1 MRKLFI
7 NLFWTINI
15 IAAIAI
21 VAAFI
26 APFIN
31 PNHIGVV
38 AYFGIGFPILLYINT
53 FFVIFWLF
61 VKRKYM
67 WLSLLLILLGFP
79 MISRHLQIF
88 PKRTD
93 TKEGIKILSY
103 NIRNFQ
109 QLGSKN
115 KKSTME
121 SIAHLI
127 SGQKPDIVCIQEF
140 PKTKKIPKGIIN
152 LDMPAYGQGGNIIFT
167 KLKVVN
173 QGIVISEKDN
183 KFGIYTDILFHN
195 DTVRVINI
203 QLLSYSVSREL
214 EMYENTEK
222 VNRKR
227 FLFSVASKLN
237 SGFTRRVNETEKLT
251 KAISKS
257 HYPIILCGDFND
269 PPDSFTYQK
278 IISTGL
284 KDAFVESGTGY
295 GNTYKW
301 SFPKV
306 RIDYIM
312 TSNKFDIYNYNVLH
326 TNLSDHYPVE
336 ALLVIKE

>member
-1 MRKLFI
+1 MRKLFL
-7 NLFWTINI
+7 NLFLTLNV
-15 IAAIAI
+15 IAASAIA
-21 VAAFI
+21 AAYL

-31 PNHIGVV
+31 PNHVSIV
-38 AYFGIGFPILLYINT
+38 AYFGIGFPILLYING
-53 FFVIFWLF
+53 FFIIFWLF
-61 VKRKYM
+61 IKRKYM
-67 WLSLLLILLGFP
+67 WLSLLILLLGFP

-88 PKRTD
+88 PKRTG
-93 TKEGIKILSY
+93 TKQGIKIMSY
-103 NIRNFQ
+103 NVRNFQ

-115 KKSTME
+115 KKSTIE
-121 SIAHLI
+121 SIANLI
-127 SGQKPDIVCIQEF
+127 SEQNPDIVCFQEF
-140 PKTKKIPKGIIN
+140 PKTKKTPKGIIN
-152 LDMPAYGQGGNIIFT
+152 LNMPAYGQGGNIIFT

-173 QGIVISEKDN
+173 QGNIISEKDN
-183 KFGIYTDILFHN
+183 KFGIYADVLWGN
-195 DTVRVINI
+195 DTIRVINI

-237 SGFTRRVNETEKLT
+237 SGFTRRVHETEKLT
-251 KAISKS
+251 RKISNS
-257 HYPIILCGDFND
+257 NHPIILCGDFND
-269 PPDSFTYQK
+269 PPASFTYQK

-284 KDAFVESGTGY
+284 KDAFVESGSGY

-312 TSNKFDIYNYNVLH
+312 ASKNFDMYNYNVLH
-326 TNLSDHYPVE
+326 TNLSDHYPIE
-336 ALLVIKE
+336 ALVVLKE

>member
-21 VAAFI
+21 VAAYI

-31 PNHIGVV
+31 PNYIGVV
-38 AYFGIGFPILLYINT
+38 AYFGIGFPILLYING
-53 FFVIFWLF
+53 FFIVFWLF

-93 TKEGIKILSY
+93 TKQGIKILSY

-121 SIAHLI
+121 SIARLI
-127 SGQKPDIVCIQEF
+127 SEQNPDIVCIQEF
-140 PKTKKIPKGIIN
+140 PKTKSPKGIIN

-173 QGIVISEKDN
+173 QGNILSKKDN
-183 KFGIYTDILFHN
+183 KFGIYADMLFGS
-195 DTVRVINI
+195 DTIRVINI
-203 QLLSYSVSREL
+203 QLLSYSVSTEL
-214 EMYENTEK
+214 EMYENREK

-227 FLFSVASKLN
+227 FLFSIASKLN
-237 SGFTRRVNETEKLT
+237 NGFTRRVQETEKLT
-251 KAISKS
+251 NAFSKS

-269 PPDSFTYQK
+269 PPGSFTYQK

-284 KDAFVESGTGY
+284 KDAFVESGSGY
-295 GNTYKW
+295 GNTYIW
-301 SFPKV
+301 SFPKI

-312 TSNKFDIYNYNVLH
+312 TSKKFDIYNYNVLH
-326 TNLSDHYPVE
+326 TNLSDHYPIE
-336 ALLVIKE
+336 ALLVLKE

>member
-15 IAAIAI
+15 IAALAI
-21 VAAFI
+21 VASYI

-31 PNHIGVV
+31 PNHWNIV
-38 AYFGIGFPILLYINT
+38 AFFGIGFPVLLYINT

-67 WLSLLLILLGFP
+67 WLSLVLIIFGLP
-79 MISRHLQIF
+79 TISRHLQIF

-93 TKEGIKILSY
+93 NKQGIKILSY
-103 NIRNFQ
+103 NVRNFQ

-115 KKSTME
+115 KKSTIQ
-121 SIAHLI
+121 SVVNLI
-127 SGQKPDIVCIQEF
+127 SEQKPDIVCFQEF
-140 PKTKKIPKGIIN
+140 PKTKKPEDIVNLNIPS
-152 LDMPAYGQGGNIIFT
+152 YGQGANIIYT

-173 QGIVISEKDN
+173 QGIVINEKDN
-183 KFGIYTDILFHN
+183 KFGIYTDMLFGN
-195 DTVRVINI
+195 DTIRVINI
-203 QLLSYSVSREL
+203 QLLSYSISKEL
-214 EMYENTEK
+214 EFYENTDK

-237 SGFTRRVNETEKLT
+237 KGFTRRVQETQKLT
-251 KAISKS
+251 KAISHS
-257 HYPIILCGDFND
+257 HYPVILCGDFND
-269 PPDSFTYQK
+269 PPASFTYQK

-284 KDAFVESGTGY
+284 KDAFVESGSGY
-295 GNTYKW
+295 GNTYSW

-312 TSNKFDIYNYNVLH
+312 GSNKFDIYNYNVLH
-326 TNLSDHYPVE
+326 TNLSDHYSIE
-336 ALLVIKE
+336 SLLVLKK